1 MPWATRLRLHDR
13 SLHLGEHTL
22 RKRVLRRG
30 RRRAGQEVRERGYSH
45 SSGRRLL
52 TQSAQRRT
60 QPVEV
65 GQRRVSRAGS
75 SIEPQLCGVRLHVRQ
90 ARHRTREVRRSP
102 EHVSAGQGEAAVT
115 RTELRLL
122 EEMLLAEDSLSERVA
137 ALRVSD
143 GVDQQVG
150 ERAPQ
155 ASVVRHQGRPSQR
168 PARRRGEGGPHR
180 TQQKVEA
187 HGEAAAQ
194 QQVGRLH
201 VAHVLQLVVRHRV
214 LREALHRELAH
225 EGIRADGHARGDH
238 AVSLSRAAPA
248 SA

>member
-1 MPWATRLRLHDR
+1 M
-13 SLHLGEHTL
+13 
-22 RKRVLRRG
+22 
-30 RRRAGQEVRERGYSH
+30 
-45 SSGRRLL
+45 
-52 TQSAQRRT
+52 
-60 QPVEV
+60 
-65 GQRRVSRAGS
+65 
-75 SIEPQLCGVRLHVRQ
+75 
-90 ARHRTREVRRSP
+90 
-102 EHVSAGQGEAAVT
+102 SAGQGEAAVT

-122 EEMLLAEDSLSERVA
+122 EEMLLAEDSLSERIA
-137 ALRVSD
+137 SLRVSD

-225 EGIRADGHARGDH
+225 EGGRADGHARGDH

-248 SA
+248 SLASAQIFSPTPGSGLRGARAGLGVSRARAARVSCAGSAGES

>member
-1 MPWATRLRLHDR
+1 M
-13 SLHLGEHTL
+13 
-22 RKRVLRRG
+22 
-30 RRRAGQEVRERGYSH
+30 
-45 SSGRRLL
+45 
-52 TQSAQRRT
+52 
-60 QPVEV
+60 
-65 GQRRVSRAGS
+65 
-75 SIEPQLCGVRLHVRQ
+75 
-90 ARHRTREVRRSP
+90 RRSP

-122 EEMLLAEDSLSERVA
+122 EEMLLAEDSLSERIA
-137 ALRVSD
+137 SLRVSD

-155 ASVVRHQGRPSQR
+155 ASVVRHQGTSQR

-214 LREALHRELAH
+214 LRETHRES
-225 EGIRADGHARGDH
+225 
-238 AVSLSRAAPA
+238 V
-248 SA
+248 